1 MKEKINDCF
10 NKALKKDVEYV
21 DNIGSYRT
29 RVNQMNLISKK
40 SFYQDS
46 KIRYGDTNKAIS
58 PMPQH

>member
-40 SFYQDS
+40 SFY
-46 KIRYGDTNKAIS
+46 
-58 PMPQH
+58 